1 MSNDDEH
8 ATRQTQ
14 LPSRSPDEQPTGHIT
29 DVGIV
34 AELRAVL
41 TNGEKKTLPLYTLA
55 DQLVVGRGTACEW
68 QLDDQSLSRK
78 HAQLRWN
85 GHDLTVEDLG
95 SANGT
100 RVNGKPARTPTPAHP
115 GEVIQLG
122 TVMVT
127 LEMRTGANPDEQS
140 TRLVQSPE
148 SRPNAFPE
156 LPGLATTIRPP
167 KNASSPALQTATPG
181 QPQVFRPSKDYA
193 RPDEPTR
200 PWDPRAALL
209 HPPEKAFDGQLMER
223 LKEAWNTQR

>member
-1 MSNDDEH
+1 MSVDDDDH

-14 LPSRSPDEQPTGHIT
+14 LPSQSPDDQPTGHVA

-78 HAQLRWN
+78 HAQLKWTGRE
-85 GHDLTVEDLG
+85 LSVEDMG

-100 RVNGKPARTPTPAHP
+100 RGNGKPARTPTPAQP

-122 TVMVT
+122 TVVIT
-127 LEMRTGANPDEQS
+127 LELRTGANPDEQS
-140 TRLVQSPE
+140 TRL
-148 SRPNAFPE
+148 
-156 LPGLATTIRPP
+156 
-167 KNASSPALQTATPG
+167 
-181 QPQVFRPSKDYA
+181 
-193 RPDEPTR
+193 
-200 PWDPRAALL
+200 
-209 HPPEKAFDGQLMER
+209 
-223 LKEAWNTQR
+223 